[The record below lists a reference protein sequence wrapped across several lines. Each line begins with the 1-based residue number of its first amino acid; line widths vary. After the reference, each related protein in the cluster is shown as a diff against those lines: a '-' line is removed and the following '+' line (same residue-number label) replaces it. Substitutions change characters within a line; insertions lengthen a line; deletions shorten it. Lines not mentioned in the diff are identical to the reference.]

1 MVLLRKSI
9 PQNHNLKTA
18 AELSVTEGKNF
29 KATASE
35 ASQKQKRY
43 FLKNKCF
50 WFSRFGEF
58 RFLNKLKNEYFL
70 SYASASTRFIAI
82 ERMKVL
88 FARC

>member
-1 MVLLRKSI
+1 MRHL
-9 PQNHNLKTA
+9 QTA
-18 AELSVTEGKNF
+18 VEHYVTEGKNF
-29 KATASE
+29 KTTALE

-58 RFLNKLKNEYFL
+58 RFLSKLKNECFL
-70 SYASASTRFIAI
+70 SYASASTSFIAI
-82 ERMKVL
+82 ERTKVL